1 MNLDE
6 QLVLGIVF
14 IIAGVAM
21 ALLAYAAY
29 LSRQEGKDEEMEGE
43 AELDPPA
50 DLESEQEAASLDAA
64 ETEAADPP
72 DQAEVAIKPPAP
84 EAKLGPA
91 EVTGPAERAAE
102 PTAAPP
108 TVQRSAAEDRQQDA
122 SAVLLRDES
131 TGRLRVDIGDRSYH
145 SIEELR
151 ASPDWH
157 NVDHLF
163 SDILAWLV
171 RQQPKVEEPAPV
183 EREPAVDKP
192 LSMVEQINEIINEKL
207 DQREDGPKAVRL
219 VEGATGDVRVYIG
232 MDSYPMEE
240 VPNEEVQAVIRQAVK
255 EWEAQQ

>member
-43 AELDPPA
+43 AELDPPT

-64 ETEAADPP
+64 ETEAA
-72 DQAEVAIKPPAP
+72 
-84 EAKLGPA
+84 
-91 EVTGPAERAAE
+91 ERTAE

-171 RQQPKVEEPAPV
+171 RQQPKVEEPVPV